1 MLTNFASSQAD
12 DLDEATAYR
21 ILIRT
26 LEEPTRPILW
36 NAGYDPS
43 RWMATIDQAGP
54 GYGLDVRTGQIV
66 VMSEAGIIDSAS
78 VLQEALHSAV
88 ASAALALTVD
98 VLFHTKLPELSFE
111 P

>member
-1 MLTNFASSQAD
+1 MT
-12 DLDEATAYR
+12 
-21 ILIRT
+21 
-26 LEEPTRPILW
+26 
-36 NAGYDPS
+36 
-43 RWMATIDQAGP
+43 TIDQAGP
-54 GYGLDVRTGQIV
+54 GYGLGVWTGQIV